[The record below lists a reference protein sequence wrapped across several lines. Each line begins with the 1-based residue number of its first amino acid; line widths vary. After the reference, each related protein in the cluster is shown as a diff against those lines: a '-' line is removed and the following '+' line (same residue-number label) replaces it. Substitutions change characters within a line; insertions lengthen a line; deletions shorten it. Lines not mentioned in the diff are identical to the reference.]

1 MLLHENAAN
10 STLPQFFLLF
20 KPRFIHRW
28 VRSPQIHA
36 QKGWHSIR
44 VMDSCQSLP
53 DDGTAIPCRTTCL
66 LYAWLLEG
74 QLTIGSWS
82 YEWIEFKTCHATTWQ
97 YQWYSIN
104 CSPSDFLKANHVLG
118 EHMWMNPTYFMIP
131 YPGIPFGLTTC
142 LNTVVGR
149 PLLFELIILSSSFKA
164 RSLQRCATSSGWWL
178 TYPSEKISKSV
189 GMIIPNIWENKTCS
203 KPPTSCYTMF
213 GTLLLGSRNR
223 EKGDFTSKQ
232 HGFKQQTWGP
242 RGRMFDRFLFTR
254 RTNGFV
260 LDTVDGCEILH
271 H

>member
-149 PLLFELIILSSSFKA
+149 PVVVWAYHSKFIFQSQVIAEVCNQF
-164 RSLQRCATSSGWWL
+164 WL
-178 TYPSEKISKSV
+178 VVDLPLWK
-189 GMIIPNIWENKTCS
+189 NIKVSWDDYSQYMGK
-203 KPPTSCYTMF
+203 
-213 GTLLLGSRNR
+213 
-223 EKGDFTSKQ
+223 
-232 HGFKQQTWGP
+232 
-242 RGRMFDRFLFTR
+242 
-254 RTNGFV
+254 
-260 LDTVDGCEILH
+260 
-271 H
+271 